1 MNKMGS
7 AFGEVLPIF
16 ICNKPRHKPEFG
28 HNLFYTRKGDVPC

>member
-16 ICNKPRHKPEFG
+16 ICNKPRHKPEKN
-28 HNLFYTRKGDVPC
+28 HNLND